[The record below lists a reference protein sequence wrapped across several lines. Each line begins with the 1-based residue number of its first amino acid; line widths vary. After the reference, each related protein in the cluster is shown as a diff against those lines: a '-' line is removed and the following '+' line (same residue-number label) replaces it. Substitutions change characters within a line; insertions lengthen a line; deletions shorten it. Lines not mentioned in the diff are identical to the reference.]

1 MDKGKTIY
9 LSKTNVVIAPI
20 WSLCSVSAG
29 KLARSMRHLSIKSP
43 KSPKPSQPMLPC
55 SAYCQNPL
63 KDSSTEWV
71 GMRKRKGKGIYSE
84 ELLPVRWLGVL
95 SLHPPFPVD
104 VRRCTKL
111 FFRWR
116 KGTKAGNIFSVPEQR
131 KGNSLLCLPILS
143 QGVGTWWIIVAQD
156 RSTVMTCVVVPSF
169 LNLPASCSIYS
180 FADVL
185 TTKPLIR
192 SAIFISWGHCCLV
205 SLSLSHT
212 TARQNYCEKWTFDL
226 DLEALQRAK
235 KEEKGWELSADHKDT
250 SRSFT
255 CHH

>member
-1 MDKGKTIY
+1 MHYRVINRALRFAHFRKLIFGAFNVTLFIPLWIQQQSAVQNSYQQCPLDKCLKNQTFSMDKGKTIY

-63 KDSSTEWV
+63 KDSTEWV

-84 ELLPVRWLGVL
+84 ELPPVRWLGVL

-104 VRRCTKL
+104 VRRCAKL

-143 QGVGTWWIIVAQD
+143 QGVGTW
-156 RSTVMTCVVVPSF
+156 
-169 LNLPASCSIYS
+169 
-180 FADVL
+180 
-185 TTKPLIR
+185 
-192 SAIFISWGHCCLV
+192 
-205 SLSLSHT
+205 
-212 TARQNYCEKWTFDL
+212 
-226 DLEALQRAK
+226 
-235 KEEKGWELSADHKDT
+235 
-250 SRSFT
+250 
-255 CHH
+255 